1 MTSPSGP
8 GTLLRPH
15 EPIHADELVGGTRT
29 FTFNR
34 SHGAWTINNMF
45 FSPRRADAVPL
56 LESAERWILENKSGG
71 WWHPIHL
78 HLEAHQVQKIN
89 GKIPPWHRRFKV
101 DTTLLDDNGVAVIF
115 MKFRTFTGPFV
126 FHCHNLEHED
136 MRMMAS
142 FDPRPGG
149 QASVLNGVDAVPAL
163 ISGIPDGYDV
173 HQDLRFELLGDVQR
187 LEGRG
192 VGFPEFEPDGETM
205 PPLP

>member
-1 MTSPSGP
+1 
-8 GTLLRPH
+8 
-15 EPIHADELVGGTRT
+15 
-29 FTFNR
+29 
-34 SHGAWTINNMF
+34 
-45 FSPRRADAVPL
+45 
-56 LESAERWILENKSGG
+56 
-71 WWHPIHL
+71 
-78 HLEAHQVQKIN
+78 
-89 GKIPPWHRRFKV
+89 
-101 DTTLLDDNGVAVIF
+101 

-126 FHCHNLEHED
+126 FHCHHLEHED

-163 ISGIPDGYDV
+163 VSGIPDGYDV

-192 VGFPEFEPDGETM
+192 VGFPEFEPGGETM